1 TWQCL
6 EVGIMAGCTISP
18 LAFTMAMEVIIRASK
33 WVVGGERLASGMRL
47 PPIRA
52 YMDDMTT
59 MTTTVACT
67 NRLLGKLTNN
77 IEWARMQ
84 FKPTKSRSI
93 SIIKG
98 KVVDKTFFI
107 NGEAIPTVS
116 EKPVK
121 SLGRWYDGDLKDT
134 VRVGEVRQQAVEG
147 LKSIDSCALPG
158 KLKLWCFQF
167 GLLPR
172 LLWPLTVYEVSL
184 TTVEKLEALISS
196 YIRKWLGVPRCLSR
210 VGLYG
215 KGILQLPVSALTE
228 EFKCA
233 KVRLEMTLVESR
245 DKCVRE
251 AAPVLKTGRKWAAK
265 KAVEDAKAALRIGDI
280 MGQVQHGRGGL
291 GFSSTPPTWHKA
303 APAQRRKMV
312 VNEVQKQEERMRCIK
327 AISQA
332 KQGEWMRW
340 ESVEQRKI
348 GWQDLWSMEQSRIS
362 FLIRSTYDVLP
373 SPQNLNLWVGE
384 DPSCP
389 LCSSPATLRH
399 ILTGCKVALSQ
410 GRFTWRHDQVL
421 RCLALALEDKRNMT
435 NKLPPV
441 PSLQNGRGQTSS
453 VIRYPD
459 EVTSAKAK
467 KLYKNKLMKESP
479 ETLIAD
485 CSLAGDKRTKTNLLF
500 YTEHPTAW
508 HTTLCTA
515 HNPRTLPLTP
525 RLPSTVQ
532 HLKECLSLLEVEFAE
547 FKEFTLTTLTE
558 NDLVQQIRDEVRQPA
573 GFLL

>member
-1 TWQCL
+1 
-6 EVGIMAGCTISP
+6 MAGCTISP

-147 LKSIDSCALPG
+147 LKSIDSCALAG

-167 GLLPR
+167 GVLPR

-251 AAPVLKTGRKWAAK
+251 AAPVLKTGRSRLQK
-265 KAVEDAKAALRIGDI
+265 KLWKMQRLPFGSVTSWGKYSIE
-280 MGQVQHGRGGL
+280 GGL
-291 GFSSTPPTWHKA
+291 GLSSAPPTWHKA
-303 APAQRRKMV
+303 APAQRQKLV
-312 VNEVQKQEERMRCIK
+312 VNQVQK
-327 AISQA
+327 
-332 KQGEWMRW
+332 
-340 ESVEQRKI
+340 
-348 GWQDLWSMEQSRIS
+348 
-362 FLIRSTYDVLP
+362 
-373 SPQNLNLWVGE
+373 
-384 DPSCP
+384 
-389 LCSSPATLRH
+389 
-399 ILTGCKVALSQ
+399 
-410 GRFTWRHDQVL
+410 
-421 RCLALALEDKRNMT
+421 
-435 NKLPPV
+435 
-441 PSLQNGRGQTSS
+441 
-453 VIRYPD
+453 
-459 EVTSAKAK
+459 
-467 KLYKNKLMKESP
+467 
-479 ETLIAD
+479 
-485 CSLAGDKRTKTNLLF
+485 
-500 YTEHPTAW
+500 
-508 HTTLCTA
+508 
-515 HNPRTLPLTP
+515 
-525 RLPSTVQ
+525 
-532 HLKECLSLLEVEFAE
+532 
-547 FKEFTLTTLTE
+547 
-558 NDLVQQIRDEVRQPA
+558 
-573 GFLL
+573 

>member
-1 TWQCL
+1 
-6 EVGIMAGCTISP
+6 MAGCTISP

-196 YIRKWLGVPRCLSR
+196 YIRK
-210 VGLYG
+210 
-215 KGILQLPVSALTE
+215 
-228 EFKCA
+228 
-233 KVRLEMTLVESR
+233 
-245 DKCVRE
+245 
-251 AAPVLKTGRKWAAK
+251 
-265 KAVEDAKAALRIGDI
+265 
-280 MGQVQHGRGGL
+280 
-291 GFSSTPPTWHKA
+291 
-303 APAQRRKMV
+303 
-312 VNEVQKQEERMRCIK
+312 
-327 AISQA
+327 
-332 KQGEWMRW
+332 
-340 ESVEQRKI
+340 
-348 GWQDLWSMEQSRIS
+348 
-362 FLIRSTYDVLP
+362 
-373 SPQNLNLWVGE
+373 
-384 DPSCP
+384 
-389 LCSSPATLRH
+389 
-399 ILTGCKVALSQ
+399 
-410 GRFTWRHDQVL
+410 
-421 RCLALALEDKRNMT
+421 
-435 NKLPPV
+435 
-441 PSLQNGRGQTSS
+441 
-453 VIRYPD
+453 
-459 EVTSAKAK
+459 
-467 KLYKNKLMKESP
+467 
-479 ETLIAD
+479 
-485 CSLAGDKRTKTNLLF
+485 
-500 YTEHPTAW
+500 
-508 HTTLCTA
+508 
-515 HNPRTLPLTP
+515 
-525 RLPSTVQ
+525 
-532 HLKECLSLLEVEFAE
+532 
-547 FKEFTLTTLTE
+547 
-558 NDLVQQIRDEVRQPA
+558 
-573 GFLL
+573 